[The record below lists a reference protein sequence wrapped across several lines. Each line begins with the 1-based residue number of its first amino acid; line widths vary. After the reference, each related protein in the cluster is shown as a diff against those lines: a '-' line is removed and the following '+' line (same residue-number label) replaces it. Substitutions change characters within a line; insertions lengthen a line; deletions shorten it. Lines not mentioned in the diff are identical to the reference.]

1 MSQWVFLF
9 EIAGLKIPE
18 KKGFLHCKL
27 YFTVSSFKHNS
38 WAPPPPFPP
47 TPIQIAYTL
56 SWIGGSFGHWF
67 WIRRRES
74 LREHRYIIFLWSFW
88 FIFHDFLNR
97 SIFQLY
103 AFPSSVSRAINV
115 IDILGIVLEN
125 CMQHLLLLIK
135 TKFQRAMIDQLR
147 ALIGRQLCSEV

>member
-1 MSQWVFLF
+1 MGFFVWNCWF
-9 EIAGLKIPE
+9 KNPW
-18 KKGFLHCKL
+18 KKGFF
-27 YFTVSSFKHNS
+27 YIVSCTLQ
-38 WAPPPPFPP
+38 WAVLSIIVSTPPPPSLLPS
-47 TPIQIAYTL
+47 IQIAYTL

-67 WIRRRES
+67 WIRRES
-74 LREHRYIIFLWSFW
+74 LREHWYIIFLWSFW

-147 ALIGRQLCSEV
+147 ALISRQLCSEV

>member
-1 MSQWVFLF
+1 M
-9 EIAGLKIPE
+9 
-18 KKGFLHCKL
+18 
-27 YFTVSSFKHNS
+27 
-38 WAPPPPFPP
+38 
-47 TPIQIAYTL
+47 
-56 SWIGGSFGHWF
+56 
-67 WIRRRES
+67 
-74 LREHRYIIFLWSFW
+74 
-88 FIFHDFLNR
+88 FHDFLNR

>member
-1 MSQWVFLF
+1 MGFFVWNCWNRFFYIVSCTLQWAVLSIIH
-9 EIAGLKIPE
+9 EQP
-18 KKGFLHCKL
+18 
-27 YFTVSSFKHNS
+27 N
-38 WAPPPPFPP
+38 PPPPFPL
-47 TPIQIAYTL
+47 TPIQIAYAL

-74 LREHRYIIFLWSFW
+74 LREHWYIIFLWSFW
-88 FIFHDFLNR
+88 FIFHDFFNR

-147 ALIGRQLCSEV
+147 ALISRQLCSEV